1 MLSGN
6 TKSNGLLPWDILNAP
21 NENKDVLVVPIHW
34 AMLLHSSSDNL

>member
-21 NENKDVLVVPIHW
+21 NENKDVLVVPIPLGNT
-34 AMLLHSSSDNL
+34 ATF